1 MADIGRILLLP
12 PPAVPGR
19 NAPARVGAGR
29 DEAGASA
36 GSGDEQGI
44 ATRVDETA
52 DSTSN
57 ARNKQFRFRVVD
69 GGRSDSLGN
78 AEVPARTDP
87 NATDQN
93 ATAARDALGFQAAGN
108 RGTASGNGKGGVPL
122 GTPTATFLAQLI
134 AQEQLPQG
142 LYDPPV
148 KAADRA
154 YRQAGGEPA
163 LTDGGT
169 ATAHFRIAV

>member
-1 MADIGRILLLP
+1 MADIGRLLLLP
-12 PPAVPGR
+12 PPAIPGR

-29 DEAGASA
+29 GEGEAG
-36 GSGDEQGI
+36 DERG
-44 ATRVDETA
+44 AAARVEETA
-52 DSTSN
+52 DSTSQ
-57 ARNKQFRFRVVD
+57 ARGKQFRFRVVD
-69 GGRSDSLGN
+69 GGRNDSLGN

-87 NATDQN
+87 NAAGRNTGN
-93 ATAARDALGFQAAGN
+93 ARDALGSQATSN
-108 RGTASGNGKGGVPL
+108 RGATSGSNSGVPL
-122 GTPTATFLAQLI
+122 GTPQATFLAQLI

-163 LTDGGT
+163 LADGNNTPT
-169 ATAHFRIAV
+169 ARFQIAV

>member
-1 MADIGRILLLP
+1 M
-12 PPAVPGR
+12 
-19 NAPARVGAGR
+19 RVGAGR
-29 DEAGASA
+29 DEAGS
-36 GSGDEQGI
+36 SDEQGI
-44 ATRVDETA
+44 TTRIDETA

-57 ARNKQFRFRVVD
+57 ARGKQFRFRVVD

-87 NATDQN
+87 NATDQS
-93 ATAARDALGFQAAGN
+93 ASAARDALGFQAGGN
-108 RGTASGNGKGGVPL
+108 RSATGGNSSGVPL

-163 LTDGGT
+163 LTDSNT
-169 ATAHFRIAV
+169 ATARFSIAV